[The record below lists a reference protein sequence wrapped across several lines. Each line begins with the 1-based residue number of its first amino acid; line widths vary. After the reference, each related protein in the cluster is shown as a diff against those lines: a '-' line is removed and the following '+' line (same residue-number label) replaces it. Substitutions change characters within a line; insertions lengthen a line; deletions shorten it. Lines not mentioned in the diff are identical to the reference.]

1 VPPGKRLDRWTT
13 VLYGT
18 GAIAFGVKDNG
29 FAFFLLLYYNQVLGL
44 PEAWVGFG
52 IMVALVLDGLIDPLV
67 GYASD
72 HLHSPWGRRHPLM
85 YAAAL
90 PVAASYWLLWNP
102 PAGLGQVELFA
113 YFLVVAILVRLFIA
127 LYEIPSASLVPEL
140 TDQYDE
146 RTTILS
152 YRYFF
157 GWWGGLAMSILAYAV
172 FLQPDAEHPVG
183 VLNPDGYRHYGIAAS
198 IVMLVAVLVSAIG
211 THRFIPFL
219 NRPPAT
225 RASGLAATFRELR
238 ETVTNRSFLM
248 LFGAAVFASVAGG
261 LSGALSIYFNTY
273 FWNLTS
279 TEISVLIFPI
289 FLAAGLAGMLAAA
302 VSRRWGKKWGA
313 IIVSIAALNILPA
326 PITLRLL
333 GWFPANGAPALLPLL
348 MVVNMIGLTLLIASS
363 ILFSSMIAD
372 VAEDSEV
379 TTGRR
384 SEGVFV
390 AATMF
395 IQKATSGVGIFAS
408 SLLLGVIG
416 FPRGATPD
424 AVDPEVIRM
433 LGMVYIPVIGVLYL
447 VSGVF
452 LYGYR
457 IDRATHEENLRRL
470 AASRTQ

>member
-1 VPPGKRLDRWTT
+1 
-13 VLYGT
+13 VLYGM
-18 GAIAFGVKDNG
+18 GAVAFGVKDNG
-29 FAFFLLLYYNQVLGL
+29 FSFFLLLYYNQVLGL

-52 IMVALVLDGLIDPLV
+52 IMLALVLDGLVDPLV

-72 HLHSPWGRRHPLM
+72 HLHSPWGRRHPFM
-85 YAAAL
+85 YAAAV

-102 PAGLGQVELFA
+102 PSGLSPGALFT
-113 YFLVVAILVRLFIA
+113 YFVVVAVLVRLFIA

-140 TDQYDE
+140 TDHYDE

-152 YRYFF
+152 YRYLF
-157 GWWGGLAMSILAYAV
+157 GWWGGLTMSILAYAV
-172 FLQPDAEHPVG
+172 FLQPDADHPTG
-183 VLNPDGYRHYGIAAS
+183 VLNPEGYHRYGIAAS
-198 IVMLVAVLVSAIG
+198 VVMFAAVLVSALG

-219 NRPPAT
+219 NRPPKVRPVGFA
-225 RASGLAATFRELR
+225 ASVRELR
-238 ETVTNRSFLM
+238 ETVANRSFLV
-248 LFGAAVFASVAGG
+248 LFGAAIFASIANG
-261 LSGALSIYFNTY
+261 LMGALGIYFNTY

-279 TEISVLIFPI
+279 NEITVLVFPI
-289 FLAAGLAGMLAAA
+289 FLAAGCSGMIAAA
-302 VSRRWGKKWGA
+302 ASRRFGKKWGA
-313 IIVSIAALNILPA
+313 IVVSFGAINILPA

-333 GWFPANGAPALLPLL
+333 GWFPANGTPALLPALIAINL
-348 MVVNMIGLTLLIASS
+348 VGLALLIASS

-395 IQKATSGVGIFAS
+395 IQKATSGIGIFGS
-408 SLLLGVIG
+408 SLLLGAIG

-424 AVDPEVIRM
+424 AVDPTVVRM
-433 LGMVYIPVIGVLYL
+433 LGLVYVPVIGVLYL
-447 VSGVF
+447 LSGLF
-452 LYGYR
+452 LYRYR

-470 AASRTQ
+470 AASRSA